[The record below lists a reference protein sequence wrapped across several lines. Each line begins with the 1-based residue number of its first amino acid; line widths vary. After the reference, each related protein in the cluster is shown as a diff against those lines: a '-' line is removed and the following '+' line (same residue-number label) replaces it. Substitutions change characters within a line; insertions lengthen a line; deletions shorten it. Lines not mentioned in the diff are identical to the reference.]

1 MSLLSQLFGGGGGGA
16 LSFPSKDYIV
26 GDLLLVGGG
35 GGGVLSAPPAGGAG
49 GGAGR
54 VVTIDNVVLRIG
66 DTGRI
71 TIGAGGTSLTTP
83 SPSTPATAGFQG
95 DSSYFY
101 MGENAQS
108 LSTIV
113 ALGGAGGTESNSN
126 GTIGGCGAGAG
137 TRPSPPVSA
146 KPAGQSNDIN
156 FGSFDSSAPAAIK
169 KFTTTFAFSDGP
181 IVISEFIS
189 SGSPGGSLAPP
200 SGTGAGGGG
209 AGRDDY
215 SSISPTNP
223 DGSIGANTAPL
234 GNGAGG
240 AGYISSITG
249 TAVTYGQGGNG
260 CGGGVSKPAVPI
272 PPNTG
277 SAGHAGIAPT
287 PAELPQ
293 GYGSDGVFVIR
304 WPTSYPQA
312 TSVTGNDGTLPVNA
326 VPGYYTYRWI
336 TPGTITY

>member
-1 MSLLSQLFGGGGGGA
+1 MSLLSQLFGGGGGSA

-35 GGGVLSAPPAGGAG
+35 GGGVFSSPTQGGAG

-71 TIGAGGTSLTTP
+71 TIGAGGTSGTTP
-83 SPSTPATAGFQG
+83 SPNGGWQG

-108 LSTIV
+108 LSTVV
-113 ALGGAGGTESNSN
+113 ALGGGGGAETNLAGSIGGSGSGAGGKPSPTSPSRV
-126 GTIGGCGAGAG
+126 AG
-137 TRPSPPVSA
+137 TSD
-146 KPAGQSNDIN
+146 DIN
-156 FGSFDSSAPAAIK
+156 FGSFQSDGPAAIK
-169 KFTTTFAFSDGP
+169 KFTTTFAFGDGP
-181 IVISEFIS
+181 VVVSTFIS
-189 SGSPGGSLAPP
+189 SGSPGGPSSPSL
-200 SGTGAGGGG
+200 SFFGGGGGG

-223 DGSIGANTAPL
+223 DGSIGSGGPPF
-234 GNGAGG
+234 GNGNGG
-240 AGYISSITG
+240 AGYVSSITG

-260 CGGGVSKPAVPI
+260 RGATIDKPAVPI

-277 SAGHAGIAPT
+277 SGGHAGLAPT
-287 PAELPQ
+287 PAEIPQ

>member
-1 MSLLSQLFGGGGGGA
+1 MSLLSQLFGGGGGSV

-35 GGGVLSAPPAGGAG
+35 GGGVLSSPFQGGAG

-54 VVTIDNVVLRIG
+54 VVTIDNVVLKIG

-71 TIGAGGTSLTTP
+71 TIGAGGTSETTP
-83 SPSTPATAGFQG
+83 SPAANPGFQG

-101 MGENAQS
+101 LGENAQS

-113 ALGGAGGTESNSN
+113 ALGGGGGGGANEN
-126 GTIGGCGAGAG
+126 GVIGGSGSG
-137 TRPSPPVSA
+137 TGGRPTPTVPA
-146 KPAGQSNDIN
+146 KTFGSSEDIN
-156 FGSFDSSAPAAIK
+156 FGSFDSDAPAAIK
-169 KFTTTFAFSDGP
+169 RFTSIFAFSDGP
-181 IVISEFIS
+181 TVISEFIS
-189 SGSPGGSLAPP
+189 SGSPGGPTSPL
-200 SGTGAGGGG
+200 TGQGGGGGG

-215 SSISPTNP
+215 SNITPTNP
-223 DGSIGANTAPL
+223 DGSRGDAAVNT
-234 GNGAGG
+234 GSGKGG
-240 AGYISSITG
+240 AGYVSSITG
-249 TAVTYGQGGNG
+249 TAVTYGQGGDG
-260 CGGGVSKPAVPI
+260 RGPTLVKPAVPI

-277 SAGHAGIAPT
+277 SAGHAGLAPT
-287 PAELPQ
+287 PAEFPQ
-293 GYGSDGVFVIR
+293 GFGSDGVFVIR